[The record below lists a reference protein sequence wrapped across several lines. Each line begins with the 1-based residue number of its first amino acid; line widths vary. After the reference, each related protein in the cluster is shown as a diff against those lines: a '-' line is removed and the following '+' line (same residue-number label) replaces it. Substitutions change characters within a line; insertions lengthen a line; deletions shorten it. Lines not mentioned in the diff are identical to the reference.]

1 MKTLLDT
8 ILNLA
13 ILLAMYYLGFELT
26 NSQQKKNSNQ
36 YLIKKLQAQRYS
48 LNFKPKNR
56 DLVLNHTE

>member
-36 YLIKKLQAQRYS
+36 YLI
-48 LNFKPKNR
+48 
-56 DLVLNHTE
+56 